1 MIAGAAIASNIDT
14 PTLQAVL
21 EGIRGEVAAHTDRG
35 IVPGYIAPLAQ
46 VDPAK
51 FGIVVALND
60 GRVLSAGQVD
70 ETFSV
75 QSITKVWGIH
85 LTGVRNLPPRAARR
99 RSLQAGRMSA
109 LSRRLG
115 RNSLWALAYDK
126 VVCISREPSLKRPKR
141 LRVVGAGMGTFHCP
155 NLRPTPVKWI
165 PRSCLMGKFTNGE

>member
-1 MIAGAAIASNIDT
+1 MGSIDMKSSPFPGWKEESA
-14 PTLQAVL
+14 PTSD
-21 EGIRGEVAAHTDRG
+21 H
-35 IVPGYIAPLAQ
+35 Q
-46 VDPAK
+46 VC
-51 FGIVVALND
+51 
-60 GRVLSAGQVD
+60 RVLHCDRSLPGRFGHAGRHNP
-70 ETFSV
+70 ELG
-75 QSITKVWGIH
+75 IMHLWGIH

-126 VVCISREPSLKRPKR
+126 VVCISREPSLKLPKR

-165 PRSCLMGKFTNGE
+165 PRSCLMGKFTNGELAAT